1 MKFPLE
7 LTYVSLLGYIFIVNL
22 ELWDNNDRYSTWI
35 NIIDE
40 PVAIMLRSLSI
51 GWQIDSF

>member
-40 PVAIMLRSLSI
+40 SVAIMLRSLSI

>member
-7 LTYVSLLGYIFIVNL
+7 LTYVSLLGYIFIVHL

-40 PVAIMLRSLSI
+40 PVAIMFRSLSI